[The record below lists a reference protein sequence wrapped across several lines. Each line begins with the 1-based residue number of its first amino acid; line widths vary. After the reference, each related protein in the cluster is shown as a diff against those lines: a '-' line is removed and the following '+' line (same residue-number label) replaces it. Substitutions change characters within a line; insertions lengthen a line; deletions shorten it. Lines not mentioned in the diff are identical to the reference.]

1 LPDGGDATEL
11 PAARVAAWLGTAGVE
26 VRGSLTAELIAGG
39 RSNLTY
45 LLTDERGARLV
56 LRRPPLSGVIA
67 SAHDVLREGRIM
79 SALAGT
85 AVPVPI
91 VRASCTENDVLGA
104 PFIVMDYVDG
114 VVLRDRHS
122 AESELDQAARGAAG
136 PSLVD
141 ALVHLHAVLPGH
153 VGLGDLG
160 RGPGYVERQLRRWAG
175 QLDKLGVATVPR
187 MRELYARL
195 RADIPVEQATT
206 IVHGDFRAGNT
217 IVGPDGVVRAV
228 LDWELATL
236 GDPLAD
242 LGWLVAYWGDAG
254 AGGALPMSVP
264 TTADGFGPAGELVD
278 RYGAAS
284 GRSLTELDYYVAFAL
299 WRLAAILAG
308 VQARARQGAY
318 GDAAGAEIGAVSGDE
333 RIEQLLA
340 AAEAATERS
349 GR

>member
-1 LPDGGDATEL
+1 LPDGGDATDL
-11 PAARVAAWLGTAGVE
+11 PVARVAAWLAAYGVE
-26 VRGSLTAELIAGG
+26 LGGPLSARLIAGG

-45 LLTDERGARLV
+45 LLMDGFGARIV

-79 SALAGT
+79 AALAGT
-85 AVPVPI
+85 PVPVPA
-91 VRASCTENDVLGA
+91 VLASCTDTEVLGA

-114 VVLRDRHS
+114 VVLRDRQS
-122 AESELDQAARGAAG
+122 AETDLDAVARTRVG

-141 ALVHLHAVLPGH
+141 ALVHLHGVVPAQ

-160 RGPGYVERQLRRWAG
+160 KESGYVERQLRRWAG
-175 QLDKLGVATVPR
+175 QLDKLGVESGPK
-187 MRELYARL
+187 MRDVHSRL
-195 RADIPVEQATT
+195 QASIPDQVETT

-242 LGWLVAYWGDAG
+242 LGWLVAYWGEPDF
-254 AGGALPMSVP
+254 AGGLPVSVP
-264 TTADGFGPAGELVD
+264 TTAAGFGPARDLVA
-278 RYGAAS
+278 RYCEAS
-284 GRSLTELDYYVAFAL
+284 GRSLAELDYYVAFAL
-299 WRLAAILAG
+299 WRLAAVLTG

-318 GDAAGAEIGAVSGDE
+318 GQAAGAEIGAVSGDE
-333 RIEQLLA
+333 RIEQLLS
-340 AAEAATERS
+340 AAEAATDRA